1 MGQVMQLWC
10 MPRQPAFTPDEQAA
24 IEAVLPAYPVR
35 DICLYRLLNATGLRI
50 SEGLSLTI
58 HDVWNGTAI
67 RPDLVIAKRRLKGG
81 CRQRSPVKSR
91 IIPVSD
97 SLRPVLAALIFS
109 IIGSGGDAANVNQPL
124 FQGRGHLQLS
134 RRQATHRL
142 RQLLLAAGLSDRS
155 GYGWHSARRT
165 YASAIYA
172 VTNFNLNL
180 TRYVLGHAHL
190 ETTRIYLPEDD
201 AAAREATLA
210 IGRMPAPRAALNPLT
225 AERQFF

>member
-1 MGQVMQLWC
+1 MQLSR
-10 MPRQPAFTPDEQAA
+10 MPRQPAFSPAEQAA
-24 IEAVLPAYPVR
+24 IEEVLPEFPLR

-50 SEGLSLTI
+50 SEGLKLTVR
-58 HDVWNGTAI
+58 DAWNGTAI
-67 RPDLVIAKRRLKGG
+67 RADLVIAKCQLKGG
-81 CRQRSPVKSR
+81 RRQGNQVKSR
-91 IIPVSD
+91 VIPVSD
-97 SLRPVLAALIFS
+97 TLRPVLSDLVFS
-109 IIGSGGDAANVNQPL
+109 IIGSGGDAANANQPL
-124 FQGRGHLQLS
+124 FQGRGGCALS

-190 ETTRIYLPEDD
+190 ETTRIYLPDDD
-201 AAAREATLA
+201 AAARAATLA
-210 IGRMPAPRAALNPLT
+210 IGRMPAPRAALNPMT
-225 AERQFF
+225 AERQFL